1 MTKLWAIFQMKCP
14 ACWEGALFV
23 NNKNPFSFNFEMH
36 QKCPHC
42 GEDLVREPGFYFGS
56 MFLSYIMSGLF
67 SLLVVGG
74 LIIGMKVRW
83 EYALAVL
90 GLILIL
96 LYAFI
101 YKFSRSLWIHLFVT
115 RKK

>member
-1 MTKLWAIFQMKCP
+1 
-14 ACWEGALFV
+14 
-23 NNKNPFSFNFEMH
+23 MH

-67 SLLVVGG
+67 SLLVVGV

-83 EYALAVL
+83 DYALAVL

-101 YKFSRSLWIHLFVT
+101 YKFSRSLWIHLFVA